1 MNSKGFTLTEL
12 IAVIVVL
19 SIILLIAMGA
29 YTGIQ
34 KSVLEGQYKNLVLEI
49 KQKAEEYAADL
60 ATTDVIYINVDTLIK
75 EGYLQA
81 EDENNIYDP
90 RDKTKMNCIMIHVIF
105 ENGEYKA
112 ELEEKKENSDGTCD
126 VSQVDD
132 LRLSLY
138 CNGEKCNANK
148 WYTGNITLSI
158 VGLEEITLANSTV
171 EWTSLLGTYV
181 IQNAEVNNK
190 TLEIKDE
197 KILNTTYNV
206 TIITDNDETYT
217 ISQNIKIDNV
227 APELVVKNLNVNYQ
241 TPQYL
246 EIKANDMDGSGLEGY
261 ALVNE
266 NESCITAE
274 YSQKSKIEVNKSGN
288 YKVCLKDK
296 AGNINEKEKITINE
310 VLFNYN
316 DLSNEEIKQIPVYFL
331 EGDTSYKLLIPER
344 NGYKFDIWVNEEGNR
359 IYNFDSLKNDD
370 VLTAK
375 WVVED
380 VEIPVDKIDKD
391 TVGVVITNRVDMV
404 LVLDDSGSM
413 GGSKIV
419 DLKQVSNQ
427 LIDSMS
433 FEVGSTISVIA
444 FENISEIL
452 VNRGTSAQEGKSALN
467 KLVADGGTSFESALA
482 TTSSLISNNNFKKE
496 DTFVI
501 FVSDGGSSTAQSYID
516 RVQAKVNTLYAIGIG
531 SGANSTILTQIASPN
546 SYYHSMNGL
555 ESLQEIFT
563 KIQDEIREEVTIKS
577 QNGLIELPDL
587 YITSEFPF
595 QLFINNNEEAL
606 ATFNSISEAE
616 KVLYYDNE
624 NNKYY
629 LDLVKVDNEY
639 KLGGNINTVNFTY
652 YYS

>member
-12 IAVIVVL
+12 IAVLVVL

-49 KQKAEEYAADL
+49 EQKAEEYAADL

-81 EDENNIYDP
+81 EDEKNIYDP

-112 ELEEKKENSDGTCD
+112 ELEEKKENNDGTCD

-274 YSQKSKIEVNKSGN
+274 YSSKSKIEVNKAGN

-296 AGNINEKEKITINE
+296 AGNINEKEEITINE

-316 DLSNEEIKQIPVYFL
+316 DLFLIYVEI
-331 EGDTSYKLLIPER
+331 
-344 NGYKFDIWVNEEGNR
+344 NR
-359 IYNFDSLKNDD
+359 IIGYF
-370 VLTAK
+370 VF
-375 WVVED
+375 
-380 VEIPVDKIDKD
+380 IP
-391 TVGVVITNRVDMV
+391 TV
-404 LVLDDSGSM
+404 
-413 GGSKIV
+413 
-419 DLKQVSNQ
+419 
-427 LIDSMS
+427 
-433 FEVGSTISVIA
+433 
-444 FENISEIL
+444 
-452 VNRGTSAQEGKSALN
+452 
-467 KLVADGGTSFESALA
+467 
-482 TTSSLISNNNFKKE
+482 
-496 DTFVI
+496 
-501 FVSDGGSSTAQSYID
+501 
-516 RVQAKVNTLYAIGIG
+516 
-531 SGANSTILTQIASPN
+531 
-546 SYYHSMNGL
+546 
-555 ESLQEIFT
+555 
-563 KIQDEIREEVTIKS
+563 
-577 QNGLIELPDL
+577 
-587 YITSEFPF
+587 
-595 QLFINNNEEAL
+595 
-606 ATFNSISEAE
+606 
-616 KVLYYDNE
+616 
-624 NNKYY
+624 
-629 LDLVKVDNEY
+629 
-639 KLGGNINTVNFTY
+639 
-652 YYS
+652 